1 MQNTVIYFTEFSR
14 QNGDIFTESFPDYS
28 QALDQLEN
36 WIPEAKDEANKWD
49 SINGKSTYIRIYR
62 YEGPEL
68 PEPIEMIEKAGLI
81 EYYSISEI
89 DLELTET
96 RETSRTFS
104 QFPLNQ

>member
-36 WIPEAKDEANKWD
+36 WIPEAKEEANKWIG
-49 SINGKSTYIRIYR
+49 INGKATYIRIYR

-68 PEPIEMIEKAGLI
+68 SEPIEMIEKAGLI
-81 EYYSISEI
+81 ESYSIAEI

-96 RETSRTFS
+96 RVNGAIFS